1 VTAVVAAS
9 EQATTRLESLASVV
23 AQMQSPSCDFGI
35 TASHGAFSQDL
46 RYAHAVLRIVLI
58 SLDGFTSFYWTDPR
72 ARMPTL
78 R

>member
-1 VTAVVAAS
+1 
-9 EQATTRLESLASVV
+9 
-23 AQMQSPSCDFGI
+23 MQSPSCDFGI

-46 RYAHAVLRIVLI
+46 RYAHAVLRLVLI